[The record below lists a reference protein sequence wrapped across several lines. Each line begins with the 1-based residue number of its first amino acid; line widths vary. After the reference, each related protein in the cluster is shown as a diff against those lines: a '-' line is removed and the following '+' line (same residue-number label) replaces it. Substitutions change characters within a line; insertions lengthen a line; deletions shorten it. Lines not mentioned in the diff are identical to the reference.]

1 MPPKFIYFDMG
12 NVLLYFDHRRAARQ
26 MAEVAGMTEVE
37 VWQIVFG
44 DDLQGRFERGQ
55 MTSRGFYDEF
65 CELSGKRPD
74 FDALERAGSDIFWPN
89 RSIFPVINQLRS
101 TGNRIG
107 VLSNTS
113 RSHWEYCVGRYRLI
127 EAGFEQHALSFDIG
141 AMKPD
146 AAIYRAAAEMAGL
159 EPAEIFFTDDT
170 AGQVEAARAAGFD
183 AVQFTGTPQLVEA
196 LRRRGVKL
204 NY

>member
-12 NVLLYFDHRRAARQ
+12 NVLLYFDHHRAARQ
-26 MAEVAGMTEVE
+26 MAEVAGMTEAE

-44 DDLQGRFERGQ
+44 GDLQGRFERGE
-55 MTSRGFYDEF
+55 MTPREFFDEF
-65 CELSGKRPD
+65 CGLSGKRPD

-89 RSIFPVINQLRS
+89 WSIFSLVIQLRS
-101 TGNRIG
+101 AGNRVG

-127 EAGFEQHALSFDIG
+127 ETGFEQYALSFEIG

-146 AAIYRAAAEMAGL
+146 AAIYRAAAELAGV

-170 AGQVEAARAAGFD
+170 AGHVAAARAAGFD
-183 AVQFTGTPQLVEA
+183 AVQFIDTRKLVDE
-196 LRRRGVKL
+196 LRQRGVKL

>member
-12 NVLLYFDHRRAARQ
+12 NVLLFFDHRRAARQ
-26 MAEVAGMTEVE
+26 MAEVAGMNEAE

-44 DDLQGRFERGQ
+44 DDLQRRFECGEITPRE
-55 MTSRGFYDEF
+55 FYDEF
-65 CELSGKRPD
+65 CALSGKQPD

-89 RSIFPVINQLRS
+89 VSMFSVINQLRS
-101 TGNRIG
+101 TGNRVG

-113 RSHWEYCVGRYRLI
+113 RSHWEYCFAQYRLLQT
-127 EAGFEQHALSFDIG
+127 GFEKHALSFEIG

-146 AAIYRAAAEMAGL
+146 AAIYRAAAEMAGV
-159 EPAEIFFTDDT
+159 EPAEILFTDDT
-170 AGQVEAARAAGFD
+170 AGHVEAARAAGFD
-183 AVQFTGTPQLVEA
+183 AVLFTGTPQLVDA
-196 LRRRGVKL
+196 LRQRGVKL